1 MSSNTYFA
9 DLHPDNSLRLLVLV
23 SGAFLAVVG
32 VALIFALPLHGAASF
47 IGSCTWLVW
56 CGWDLVKVS
65 RGYALCCRLR
75 LRANGDVLLLDPQ
88 GNWRAARL
96 LAGSILLRRVGWIRV
111 ETELGQHCAEPIRG
125 SCRESV
131 DWRRLQV
138 IWRHIG
144 ATS

>member
-9 DLHPDNSLRLLVLV
+9 DLHPDNLLRGLVLL
-23 SGAFLAVVG
+23 SGTFLGAVG
-32 VALIFALPLHGAASF
+32 IALIFALPLHRAAAS
-47 IGSCTWLVW
+47 IGCCAWLVW
-56 CGWDLVKVS
+56 CGWELLRIG

-75 LRANGDVLLLDPQ
+75 VSADGEVLLLDQ
-88 GNWRAARL
+88 DANWQAARL
-96 LAGSILLRRVGWIRV
+96 LPGSVLLRRIGWIRV
-111 ETELGQHCAEPIRG
+111 ETGLGQHSAELIRG
-125 SCRESV
+125 SCREGV

>member
-1 MSSNTYFA
+1 VSSNRYFA
-9 DLHPDNSLRLLVLV
+9 DLRPDNLLRRFVLC
-23 SGAFLAVVG
+23 SGAILGAVG

-47 IGSCTWLVW
+47 IGSCTWLAW
-56 CGWDLVKVS
+56 CAWELLRIS

-75 LRANGDVLLLDPQ
+75 VSADGKVLLLDPHGDWQ
-88 GNWRAARL
+88 AARL
-96 LAGSILLRRVGWIRV
+96 LPGCVLLRRIAWIRLQTGSGHRFAV
-111 ETELGQHCAEPIRG
+111 LIRG